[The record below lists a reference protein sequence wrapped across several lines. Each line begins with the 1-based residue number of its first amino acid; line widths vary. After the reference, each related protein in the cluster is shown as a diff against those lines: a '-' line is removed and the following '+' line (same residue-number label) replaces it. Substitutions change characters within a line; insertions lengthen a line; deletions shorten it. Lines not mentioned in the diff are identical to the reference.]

1 MSKCKRLENITGME
15 VHIVEYKDGNNKIQT
30 VTEITVLNEGKP
42 KVVFVLDEK
51 QVDLTLAMMKKV
63 KNTIENHKA
72 DDGYVVVE

>member
-15 VHIVEYKDGNNKIQT
+15 VHVVEYKDGDKIQA

-51 QVDLTLAMMKKV
+51 QGDLTLAMMKKV

>member
-1 MSKCKRLENITGME
+1 ME
-15 VHIVEYKDGNNKIQT
+15 VHIVEYKDGDKIQT

-42 KVVFVLDEK
+42 KVVLVLDEK